1 MRFIDLFKLST
12 RMFKARTSRTLLTVL
27 GMSIGI
33 AAILFLVSLGYGLQ
47 KTLLERITTSDS
59 LLTLDVSEAKS
70 GIVSLNKDM
79 IKKIEGM
86 QGVEEVSPA
95 FQIITQGRLDDLSA
109 DLTTIGS
116 KPSFLK
122 LGGFKAS
129 KGVLLSEDN
138 KNGIII
144 SSAVAQVFG
153 KTVDEMV
160 GKEMS
165 FSFFVPKS
173 IVPAEGAEN
182 VGGNSSDSE
191 SDSQAQAEFN
201 RVDSDTKYTI
211 VGAIDG
217 EDNIVYLNASSL
229 NDLNIDRYGQVKV
242 KTRSNAEMGIIRD
255 TILEYGLLV
264 SSLSDT
270 VDQANQIFKVLQIIL
285 MLFGVIALV
294 VSAIGMFN
302 TMTIT
307 LLERTEEIGI
317 MKSIGASDLS
327 ISVMF
332 FMESAIMGFLGGCA
346 GVAIGWMGGFTFNAI
361 INMVA
366 TRFGGQAVSL
376 FYSPMWFVLAILVF
390 SGVVGFMTG
399 YVPARRASKIDPLD
413 ALRYK

>member
-70 GIVSLNKDM
+70 GIVSLNRDM
-79 IKKIEGM
+79 IKKIESM
-86 QGVEEVSPA
+86 QGVDEVSPA

-116 KPSFLK
+116 KPTFLK
-122 LGGFKAS
+122 LGGYKAS
-129 KGVLLSEDN
+129 QGVLLSEDN
-138 KNGIII
+138 KNGIVI

-153 KTVDEMV
+153 KTVDEMM

-165 FSFFVPKS
+165 FSFFVPKA
-173 IVPAEGAEN
+173 IVPEGEETTPSDPLAE
-182 VGGNSSDSE
+182 E
-191 SDSQAQAEFN
+191 SDSQAQSEFN
-201 RVDSDTKYTI
+201 RVDSDVKYTI

-229 NDLNIDRYGQVKV
+229 DGLNIDRYGQVKV
-242 KTRSNAEMGIIRD
+242 KTRSNGEMGIIRD

-346 GVAIGWMGGFTFNAI
+346 GVSIGWLGGLAFNTAI
-361 INMVA
+361 NLVA

-376 FYSPMWFVLAILVF
+376 FYSPTWFVLAILAF